1 MASVC
6 FAVLFSE
13 HAWLTWTSTI
23 TSHALVLES
32 DQAVRP
38 FIQFNSSKVPTLA
51 VGTTQNL
58 RVPPA
63 VTCRKEGKLG
73 HPNEVGVQ
81 FSLVKWHW
89 LLRVIKR

>member
-1 MASVC
+1 MADMDKHHHFTRARAGVGPGG
-6 FAVLFSE
+6 A
-13 HAWLTWTSTI
+13 
-23 TSHALVLES
+23 
-32 DQAVRP
+32 P
-38 FIQFNSSKVPTLA
+38 IQFNCSKVPTLA

-58 RVPPA
+58 RVRPA
-63 VTCRKEGKLG
+63 VTCRNEGKLG